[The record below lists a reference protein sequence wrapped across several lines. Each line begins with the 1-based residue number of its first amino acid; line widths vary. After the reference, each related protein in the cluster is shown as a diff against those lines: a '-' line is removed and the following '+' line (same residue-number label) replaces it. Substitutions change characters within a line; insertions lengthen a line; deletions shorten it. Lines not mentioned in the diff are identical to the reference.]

1 MVRILGV
8 QGSPRKSRNT
18 EALLR
23 HALAAAEKAGA
34 ETELVNLAELTI
46 KPCIGCNTC
55 VKEKRCPLDDEDD
68 MGTVKEA
75 ILSADGVVFA
85 SPSYFGA
92 VPGLL
97 KNAMDRSR
105 SLKMDGHRLRD
116 KVVSAVSVAG
126 LRHGGAE
133 RVAESITHFGLTHGM
148 IAVGGCGDPLSDAHH
163 GTASLQGDAGWRRVG
178 DDEIGLGYAAGVGRR
193 VAQVAAALKR

>member
-1 MVRILGV
+1 MVRIIGV

-23 HALAAAEKAGA
+23 HALAAAEEAGA
-34 ETELVNLAELTI
+34 ETELVNLAELNI

-55 VKEKRCPLDDEDD
+55 VREKRCPLDDEDD
-68 MGTVKEA
+68 MGAVKEA
-75 ILSADGVVFA
+75 LLSADGVVFA

-97 KNAMDRSR
+97 KNVMDRSR

-116 KVVSAVSVAG
+116 KVVSAVAVAG

-133 RVAESITHFGLTHGM
+133 RVAESIMHFGLTHGM
-148 IAVGGCGDPLSDAHH
+148 IAVGGCGNPLTEAHY

-178 DDEIGLGYAAGVGRR
+178 DDEIGLSYAAGVGRR
-193 VAQVAAALKR
+193 VAEVAAALKR

>member
-1 MVRILGV
+1 MVRIIGV

-23 HALAAAEKAGA
+23 HALAAAEEAGA
-34 ETELVNLAELTI
+34 ETELVNLAELNI

-55 VKEKRCPLDDEDD
+55 VREKRCPLDDEDD
-68 MGTVKEA
+68 MGAVKEA
-75 ILSADGVVFA
+75 LLSADGVVFA

-97 KNAMDRSR
+97 KNVMDRSR

-116 KVVSAVSVAG
+116 KVVSAVAVAG

-133 RVAESITHFGLTHGM
+133 RVAESIMHFGLTHGM
-148 IAVGGCGDPLSDAHH
+148 IAVGGCGNPLTEAHY

-178 DDEIGLGYAAGVGRR
+178 DDDIGLSYAAGVGRR
-193 VAQVAAALKR
+193 VAEVAAALKR

>member
-1 MVRILGV
+1 MVRIVGV
-8 QGSPRKSRNT
+8 QGSPRKNRNT

-23 HALAAAEKAGA
+23 HALLAAEEAGA
-34 ETELVNLAELTI
+34 ETELVNLAELSI
-46 KPCIGCNTC
+46 NPCIGCNTC
-55 VKEKRCPLDDEDD
+55 VREKRCPLDDEDD
-68 MGTVKEA
+68 MGIIKDA
-75 ILSADGVVFA
+75 LLRADGVVFA

-133 RVAESITHFGLTHGM
+133 RVAESITQFGLTHGM
-148 IAVGGCGDPLSDAHH
+148 IAVGGCGDPLSDAHY
-163 GTASLQGDAGWRRVG
+163 GTASLQGDSGWRRVG

-193 VAQVAAALKR
+193 VAEVAAALKR

>member
-1 MVRILGV
+1 MVRIVGV
-8 QGSPRKSRNT
+8 QGSPRTGRNT

-23 HALAAAEKAGA
+23 HALAAAEEAGA
-34 ETELVNLAELTI
+34 ETELVNLAELNI
-46 KPCIGCNTC
+46 KACIGCNTC
-55 VKEKRCPLDDEDD
+55 VREKRCPLDDEDD
-68 MGTVKEA
+68 MGAVKDA
-75 ILSADGVVFA
+75 LLSADGVVFA
-85 SPSYFGA
+85 APSYFGS

-97 KNAMDRSR
+97 KNVMDRSR

-148 IAVGGCGDPLSDAHH
+148 VAVGGCGDPLTGAHY

-178 DDEIGLGYAAGVGRR
+178 DDEIGLSYAAGVGRR
-193 VAQVAAALKR
+193 VAEVAAALKR

>member
-23 HALAAAEKAGA
+23 HALAAAEEAGA
-34 ETELVNLAELTI
+34 ETGLVNLAELDI
-46 KPCIGCNTC
+46 KPCVGCNTC
-55 VKEKRCPLDDEDD
+55 VREKRCPLDDEDD
-68 MGTVKEA
+68 MGAVKEA
-75 ILSADGVVFA
+75 LLRADGVVFA

-97 KNAMDRSR
+97 KNVMDRSR

-116 KVVSAVSVAG
+116 KVVSAVVVAG

-148 IAVGGCGDPLSDAHH
+148 IAVGGCGDPLSDAPY

-193 VAQVAAALKR
+193 VAEVATALKR

>member
-1 MVRILGV
+1 MVRIIGV

-23 HALAAAEKAGA
+23 HALAAAEEAGA
-34 ETELVNLAELTI
+34 ETELVNLAELNI

-55 VKEKRCPLDDEDD
+55 VREKRCPLDDEDD
-68 MGTVKEA
+68 MGAVKEA
-75 ILSADGVVFA
+75 LLSADGVVFA

-97 KNAMDRSR
+97 KNVMDRSR

-116 KVVSAVSVAG
+116 KVVSAVVVAG

-133 RVAESITHFGLTHGM
+133 RVAESIMHFGLTHGM
-148 IAVGGCGDPLSDAHH
+148 IAVGGCGNPLTEAHY

-178 DDEIGLGYAAGVGRR
+178 DDEIGLSYAAGVGRR
-193 VAQVAAALKR
+193 VAEVAAALKR

>member
-23 HALAAAEKAGA
+23 HALAAAEEAGA
-34 ETELVNLAELTI
+34 ETGLVNLAELDI
-46 KPCIGCNTC
+46 KPCVGCNTC
-55 VKEKRCPLDDEDD
+55 VREKWCPLDDEDD
-68 MGTVKEA
+68 MGAVKEA
-75 ILSADGVVFA
+75 LLRADGVVFA

-97 KNAMDRSR
+97 KNVMDRSR

-116 KVVSAVSVAG
+116 KVVSAVVVAG

-148 IAVGGCGDPLSDAHH
+148 IAVGGCGDPLSDAPY

-193 VAQVAAALKR
+193 VAEVAAALKR

>member
-1 MVRILGV
+1 MVRIVGV

-23 HALAAAEKAGA
+23 HALAAAEEAGA
-34 ETELVNLAELTI
+34 EMELVNLAELNI

-55 VKEKRCPLDDEDD
+55 VREKRCPLDDEDD
-68 MGTVKEA
+68 MGAVKEA
-75 ILSADGVVFA
+75 LLSADGVVFA

-92 VPGLL
+92 APGLL
-97 KNAMDRSR
+97 KNVMDRSR

-116 KVVSAVSVAG
+116 KVVSAVAVAG

-133 RVAESITHFGLTHGM
+133 RVAESIMHFGLTHGM
-148 IAVGGCGDPLSDAHH
+148 IAVGGCGNPLTEAHY

-178 DDEIGLGYAAGVGRR
+178 DDEIGLSYAAGVGRR
-193 VAQVAAALKR
+193 VAEVAAALKR

>member
-1 MVRILGV
+1 MIRIIGV

-23 HALAAAEKAGA
+23 HALAAAEEAGA
-34 ETELVNLAELTI
+34 ETELVNLAELNV

-55 VKEKRCPLDDEDD
+55 VREKRCPLDDEDD
-68 MGTVKEA
+68 MGAVKEA
-75 ILSADGVVFA
+75 LLSADGVVFA
-85 SPSYFGA
+85 SPSYFGG

-97 KNAMDRSR
+97 KNVMDRSR

-116 KVVSAVSVAG
+116 KVVSAVAVAG

-133 RVAESITHFGLTHGM
+133 RVAESIMHFGLTHGM
-148 IAVGGCGDPLSDAHH
+148 IAAGGCGDPLSEAHY

-178 DDEIGLGYAAGVGRR
+178 DDEIGLSYAAGVGRR
-193 VAQVAAALKR
+193 VAEVAAALKR

>member
-1 MVRILGV
+1 MVRIVGV
-8 QGSPRKSRNT
+8 QGSPRKNRNT

-23 HALAAAEKAGA
+23 HALLAAEEAGA
-34 ETELVNLAELTI
+34 ETELVNLAELSI
-46 KPCIGCNTC
+46 NPCIGCNTC
-55 VKEKRCPLDDEDD
+55 VREKRCPLDDEDD
-68 MGTVKEA
+68 MGIIKDA
-75 ILSADGVVFA
+75 LLRADGVVFA

-133 RVAESITHFGLTHGM
+133 RVAESITQFGLTHGM
-148 IAVGGCGDPLSDAHH
+148 IAVGGCGDPLSDAHY
-163 GTASLQGDAGWRRVG
+163 GTASLQGDSGWRRVG
-178 DDEIGLGYAAGVGRR
+178 DDEIGLGYADGVGRR
-193 VAQVAAALKR
+193 VAEVAAALKR

>member
-1 MVRILGV
+1 MVRIIGV

-23 HALAAAEKAGA
+23 HALAAAEEAGA
-34 ETELVNLAELTI
+34 ETELVNLAELNI

-55 VKEKRCPLDDEDD
+55 VREKRCPLDDEDD
-68 MGTVKEA
+68 MGAVKEA
-75 ILSADGVVFA
+75 LLSADGVVFA

-97 KNAMDRSR
+97 KNVMDRSR

-116 KVVSAVSVAG
+116 KVVSAVAVAG
-126 LRHGGAE
+126 LMHGGAE
-133 RVAESITHFGLTHGM
+133 PVAESIMHFGLTHGM
-148 IAVGGCGDPLSDAHH
+148 IAVGGCGNPLTEAHY

-178 DDEIGLGYAAGVGRR
+178 DDEIGLSYAAGVGRR
-193 VAQVAAALKR
+193 VAEVAAALKR

>member
-1 MVRILGV
+1 MVRIIGV

-23 HALAAAEKAGA
+23 HALAAAEEAGA
-34 ETELVNLAELTI
+34 ETELVNLAELNI

-55 VKEKRCPLDDEDD
+55 VREKRCPLDDEDD
-68 MGTVKEA
+68 MGAVKEA
-75 ILSADGVVFA
+75 LLSADGVVFA

-97 KNAMDRSR
+97 KNVMDRSR

-116 KVVSAVSVAG
+116 KVVSAVAVAG
-126 LRHGGAE
+126 LMHGGAE
-133 RVAESITHFGLTHGM
+133 RGAESIMHFGLTHGM
-148 IAVGGCGDPLSDAHH
+148 IAVGGCGNPLTEAHY

-178 DDEIGLGYAAGVGRR
+178 DDEIGLSYAAGVGRR
-193 VAQVAAALKR
+193 VAEVAAALKR

>member
-1 MVRILGV
+1 MVKIVGV

-18 EALLR
+18 ETLLR
-23 HALAAAEKAGA
+23 HALAAAEEAGA
-34 ETELVNLAELTI
+34 ETELVNLAELNV
-46 KPCIGCNTC
+46 KPCVGCNTC
-55 VKEKRCPLDDEDD
+55 VKEKRCPIDDEDD
-68 MGTVKEA
+68 MGAVKEA
-75 ILSADGVVFA
+75 LLSADGVVFA

-97 KNAMDRSR
+97 KNMMDRSR
-105 SLKMDGHRLRD
+105 SLKMDGHRLSG
-116 KVVSAVSVAG
+116 KVVSAVAVAG

-148 IAVGGCGDPLSDAHH
+148 IAVGGCGDPLTEAHY

-178 DDEIGLGYAAGVGRR
+178 DDEIGLSYAAGVGRR
-193 VAQVAAALKR
+193 VAEVAAALKR

>member
-1 MVRILGV
+1 MVKIVGV

-18 EALLR
+18 ETLLR
-23 HALAAAEKAGA
+23 HALAAAEEAGA
-34 ETELVNLAELTI
+34 ETELVNLAELNV
-46 KPCIGCNTC
+46 KPCVGCNTC

-68 MGTVKEA
+68 MGAVKEA
-75 ILSADGVVFA
+75 LLSADGVVFA

-97 KNAMDRSR
+97 KNVMDRSR

-116 KVVSAVSVAG
+116 KVVSAVAVAG

-133 RVAESITHFGLTHGM
+133 RVAESIMHFGLTHGM
-148 IAVGGCGDPLSDAHH
+148 IAVGGCGNPLTEAHY

-178 DDEIGLGYAAGVGRR
+178 DDEIGLSYAAGVGRR
-193 VAQVAAALKR
+193 VAEVAAALKR

>member
-1 MVRILGV
+1 MVRIVGV

-18 EALLR
+18 ETLLR
-23 HALAAAEKAGA
+23 HALAAAEEAGA
-34 ETELVNLAELTI
+34 ETELVNLAELSI
-46 KPCIGCNTC
+46 KPCVGCNTC
-55 VKEKRCPLDDEDD
+55 VREKRCPFDDEDD
-68 MGTVKEA
+68 MGIVKEA
-75 ILSADGVVFA
+75 LVSADGVVFA

-97 KNAMDRSR
+97 KNVMDRSR

-126 LRHGGAE
+126 LRHGSAE

-148 IAVGGCGDPLSDAHH
+148 IAVGGCGDPLSDAPY
-163 GTASLQGDAGWRRVG
+163 GTASLQGDTGWRRVG
-178 DDEIGLGYAAGVGRR
+178 DDEIGLRYAAGVGRR
-193 VAQVAAALKR
+193 VAEVAAALKR

>member
-1 MVRILGV
+1 MVRIIGV

-23 HALAAAEKAGA
+23 HALAAAEEAGA
-34 ETELVNLAELTI
+34 ETELVNLAELNI

-55 VKEKRCPLDDEDD
+55 VREKRCPLDDEDD
-68 MGTVKEA
+68 MGAVKEA
-75 ILSADGVVFA
+75 LLSADGVVFA

-97 KNAMDRSR
+97 KNVMDRSR

-116 KVVSAVSVAG
+116 KVVSAVAVAG

-133 RVAESITHFGLTHGM
+133 RVAESIIYFGLTHGM
-148 IAVGGCGDPLSDAHH
+148 IAVGGCGDPLTESHY

-178 DDEIGLGYAAGVGRR
+178 DDMIGLSYAAGVGRR
-193 VAQVAAALKR
+193 VAEVAAALKR

>member
-1 MVRILGV
+1 MVRIIGV

-23 HALAAAEKAGA
+23 HALAAAEEAGA
-34 ETELVNLAELTI
+34 ETELVNLAELNV

-55 VKEKRCPLDDEDD
+55 VREKRCPLDDEDD
-68 MGTVKEA
+68 MGAVKEA
-75 ILSADGVVFA
+75 LLSADGVVFA

-97 KNAMDRSR
+97 KNVMDRSR

-116 KVVSAVSVAG
+116 KVVSAVAVAG

-133 RVAESITHFGLTHGM
+133 RVAESIVHFGLTHGM
-148 IAVGGCGDPLSDAHH
+148 IAVGGCGDPLSEAHY

-178 DDEIGLGYAAGVGRR
+178 DDEIGLSYAAGVGRR
-193 VAQVAAALKR
+193 VAEVAAALKR